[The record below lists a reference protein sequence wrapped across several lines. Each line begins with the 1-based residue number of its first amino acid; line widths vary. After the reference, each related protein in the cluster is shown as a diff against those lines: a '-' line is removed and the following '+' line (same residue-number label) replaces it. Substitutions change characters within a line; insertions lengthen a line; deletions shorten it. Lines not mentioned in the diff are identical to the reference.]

1 MKRSKLIFVVGSAV
15 ALLGALAGPARA
27 DHKPPF
33 GNDAGLL
40 EQRVRE
46 DIERRV
52 APLLD
57 QMAPGQADLVYI
69 DVRVN
74 RPTALATG
82 TNPGFE
88 DLGPGADYV
97 AERAEITLQLD
108 AKLPANFRKDLKTLI
123 QGRLEAL
130 AVPIQIKERVFTFPT
145 PRPQAPPPREPMP
158 YYQQAPAPPPP
169 PAPKEPE
176 AAAEKAHAPPPA
188 PAGLPT
194 WVVVALVVGGLL
206 LLACLVALVL
216 LLVGRRRA
224 RKEAGAGAGK
234 PDAAKAPAGRTAAL
248 AGLSPDR
255 LPEVRR
261 ALTEDRV
268 LARRVLSELLL
279 QNEFDKVARTVELV
293 GPTVVDDLR
302 TDPNHALP
310 LREAAARLDS
320 SRPATAEESKELG
333 EELYRRVLKHRMMG
347 AGDPVEQEF
356 AFLVGLPAV
365 RFAAILRG
373 ERPAAQAAALRY
385 APNHLRAAYLAD
397 CPIDERAALVAALAD
412 GKSSNKDYLFDV
424 AATLRAR
431 AVDHAHIGS
440 GEASDVELLV
450 EMIEEA
456 ASDERARLL
465 DAMGRSD
472 PEKRARVQA
481 LLLTDQ
487 AVAEVAPAVLGAASL
502 SVTQETLARF
512 LRGAS
517 AEVASRVLA
526 ALPVGV
532 AAALREE
539 LSLEVPIPPD
549 AVVEARRAV
558 HRALRRALRDRG
570 LTLPAATAEASGRK
584 VVAL

>member
-1 MKRSKLIFVVGSAV
+1 MKRSKLIFVVGSAA

-27 DHKPPF
+27 DRKPPF

-169 PAPKEPE
+169 PAAKEPE
-176 AAAEKAHAPPPA
+176 PAAEKPPVPPPA
-188 PAGLPT
+188 PPGLPT

-206 LLACLVALVL
+206 LLGCLVALVL
-216 LLVGRRRA
+216 LLIGRRRA
-224 RKEAGAGAGK
+224 RKDAAGAEK
-234 PDAAKAPAGRTAAL
+234 PDAAKAPGGRTGAL

-268 LARRVLSELLL
+268 LARRVLSELLA

-302 TDPNHALP
+302 SDPNHALA
-310 LREAAARLDS
+310 LREAAGRLDT
-320 SRPATAEESKELG
+320 SRPATATESKELG

-356 AFLVGLPAV
+356 AFLVGLPAA
-365 RFAAILRG
+365 RFASILRG

-412 GKSSNKDYLFDV
+412 GKSSNKDYLLDV

-431 AVDHAHIGS
+431 AVDHAHIGG
-440 GEASDVELLV
+440 GEPSDVELLV

-456 ASDERARLL
+456 APDERARLL
-465 DAMGRSD
+465 EAMGRSD

-512 LRGAS
+512 LRGAP